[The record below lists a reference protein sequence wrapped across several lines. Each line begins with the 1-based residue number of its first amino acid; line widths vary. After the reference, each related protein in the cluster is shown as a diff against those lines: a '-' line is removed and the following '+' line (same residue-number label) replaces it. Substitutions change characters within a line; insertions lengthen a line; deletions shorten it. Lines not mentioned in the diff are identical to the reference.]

1 MFCLCI
7 CICNKCFITVR
18 NTIRKILKQVWYF
31 ARLFVLWPSLK
42 VLALGK
48 NQNKFC
54 FFARLFVP
62 LHIHTR
68 KRQYIT
74 NYKILLNT

>member
-18 NTIRKILKQVWYF
+18 NAIRKTLKQVWYIARLFVLWRSAEGTSARKILKQVWY
-31 ARLFVLWPSLK
+31 
-42 VLALGK
+42 
-48 NQNKFC
+48 
-54 FFARLFVP
+54 FARLFVP

-74 NYKILLNT
+74 NYKILLYI